1 MKSFYK
7 LCAHHLALVLFSGA
21 CGLGA
26 ALPPEAEVQGLY
38 EGVGKNAGVEYKLE
52 ARVVAQGNGNYKVL
66 LRQFAPDGKLS
77 RIELA
82 GKTAGDAITFSGKAG
97 AEEWTGSYGNG
108 SIRGSFG
115 QGGSFDVKRVEKKSP
130 TLGKAPPPG
139 AIVLLDGKN
148 FDELVRAN
156 GSEWYLGDK
165 SQDGWIVWEAPLR
178 AIGPK
183 EPSEWPTPERPLP
196 PGWKIG
202 KERRQADVVL
212 GIGDDGSIQVPRGGM
227 NSRREFEGSFDLH
240 VEFMNPLMP
249 TQHSQGRGN
258 SGVYLPNGDE
268 IQVLDSFGEATYL
281 GGGCGGLYHYKDP
294 DVMEPI
300 ESLKGKPESRFT
312 LASYP
317 PLTWQTYDIQ
327 YRVEKRDGQYV
338 GKPKVTVFHN
348 GIKIHDNAELRNNA
362 RRGRFHFQDHGNP
375 VRYRNI
381 WVLPVGQP

>member
-1 MKSFYK
+1 
-7 LCAHHLALVLFSGA
+7 
-21 CGLGA
+21 
-26 ALPPEAEVQGLY
+26 
-38 EGVGKNAGVEYKLE
+38 
-52 ARVVAQGNGNYKVL
+52 
-66 LRQFAPDGKLS
+66 
-77 RIELA
+77 
-82 GKTAGDAITFSGKAG
+82 
-97 AEEWTGSYGNG
+97 
-108 SIRGSFG
+108 
-115 QGGSFDVKRVEKKSP
+115 
-130 TLGKAPPPG
+130 
-139 AIVLLDGKN
+139 
-148 FDELVRAN
+148 
-156 GSEWYLGDK
+156 
-165 SQDGWIVWEAPLR
+165 
-178 AIGPK
+178 
-183 EPSEWPTPERPLP
+183 LP